1 MPRYKFRIMLIHFCP
16 RSPTYSLDWCCWID
30 RAIPLTRAKATSALF
45 SLWKAFCEGMRQKS
59 LEAAA
64 YLAVALAG
72 CSFEASPV
80 CHGDASSALL
90 NQPFLVERSHDSA
103 GGGALHPNDPSQEL
117 MGER

>member
-1 MPRYKFRIMLIHFCP
+1 
-16 RSPTYSLDWCCWID
+16 
-30 RAIPLTRAKATSALF
+30 
-45 SLWKAFCEGMRQKS
+45 MRPKS

-90 NQPFLVERSHDSA
+90 NQPSLVERSHDSA
-103 GGGALHPNDPSQEL
+103 DDGALHPNDQ
-117 MGER
+117 RQKFV